1 MEQDDSVRH
10 TVRNNQRQP
19 VELHLPS
26 GVLLLL
32 PGETADVSEADLAAP
47 QLQLLC
53 AGRLISAHRSTS
65 PDSDSASSE
74 DGDETAED
82 SDDNSET
89 AGMPPGDHPKAKRRG
104 ASKDRV

>member
-1 MEQDDSVRH
+1 VEQDDNVRH

-32 PGETADVSEADLAAP
+32 PGETADVSAADLTAP
-47 QLQLLC
+47 QLQVLR
-53 AGRLISAHRSTS
+53 AGRIISAHRSTGS
-65 PDSDSASSE
+65 DSDPASGQ
-74 DGDETAED
+74 DGGETATD
-82 SDDNSET
+82 SDDGSGT
-89 AGMPPGDHPKAKRRG
+89 AGTPPGDNPKAKRRG